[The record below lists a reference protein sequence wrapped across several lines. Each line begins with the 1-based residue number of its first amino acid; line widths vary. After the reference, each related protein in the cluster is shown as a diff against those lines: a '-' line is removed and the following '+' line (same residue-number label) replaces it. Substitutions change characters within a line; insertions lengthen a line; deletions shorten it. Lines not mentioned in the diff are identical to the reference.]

1 MRYDLAELKNLQVQ
15 ILRKVKSDGTVD
27 NVNRSVPNLEEIT
40 PVRRYDSPVGGV
52 GARQFPSSQNRNGNG
67 RAMPSHIWD
76 EDPSRSYFHQPS
88 NWEEFKKNEGSRPIF
103 ERFAKIE
110 KPSTAKYE
118 WTVYRRSHSPTGRGD
133 SRSDGP
139 SRIDS
144 NRERDKERDSRVPFD
159 ALKYEA
165 LDAHE
170 KRSHSYSRSGGDDQR
185 QAIDR
190 RRDDS
195 DSHYPQPDFRNQPPQ
210 KSRSSE
216 SANNFRG
223 RINERRSDHN
233 PKYDERERD
242 RNKERPRERERERTD
257 YQPSRRPIQDR
268 RSPGAS
274 NRRPSDRDQEF
285 DRHRGDKEQWERE
298 RGREIDVDRRRRPK
312 SRERDDDRREPR
324 PREGRE
330 EGRPPRRTDDRS
342 EHRSNKHSDYPQ
354 DEGEEEE
361 YEAGPPGPAPHHLRG
376 ARGRVGWGRGGIMLR
391 GAPRGAMRGA
401 PMMRPLAPFPPHQPF
416 FPPPV
421 RPMPPIMPMRGYP
434 PRFHHPPFFRP
445 FFM

>member
-40 PVRRYDSPVGGV
+40 PVRRYD
-52 GARQFPSSQNRNGNG
+52 
-67 RAMPSHIWD
+67 
-76 EDPSRSYFHQPS
+76 
-88 NWEEFKKNEGSRPIF
+88 EGSRPIF

-268 RSPGAS
+268 RKGSPGAS